1 MHVPQRSRDARAGK
15 GDCCGNRNAEVIAKA
30 HAVTLAHGTLPFIMA
45 GQRGASE
52 PVSFHRNNG
61 IDGIEVRHFGDSA
74 HPWSFYSTDFEFLAP
89 ESWSGEVR
97 HRGTTRPLEPGALLC
112 ARPGEVFAARKVWL
126 AGSRSSLSIDE
137 RSLAEYLN
145 EQGLGAHEL
154 ELLPRAEMSPALN
167 ATLTRVFRAFRAECS
182 ALEIQARLVEFFA
195 QAVPELCGR
204 DARALGHDAGT
215 VAAERIRER
224 LDADQSETVDLAT
237 LAREVGMSRFATL
250 RAFKRQFGL
259 PPHAYRLRVRL
270 GLARKSLRDGLKPAE
285 VAAEYGFVDQSHL
298 TRHFRRLFGITPAE
312 YARLGQA

>member
-1 MHVPQRSRDARAGK
+1 VHEPQRSRDPRAAK
-15 GDCCGNRNAEVIAKA
+15 VDCCRNRNAEVIAKA
-30 HAVTLAHGTLPFIMA
+30 HATTLEHGTLPFIMA

-52 PVSFHRNNG
+52 PVSFHRNSG
-61 IDGIEVRHFGDSA
+61 VDGIEARFFGDSA

-89 ESWSGEVR
+89 ESWSGEVC
-97 HRGTTRPLEPGALLC
+97 HRGTTGPLEPGALLC

-137 RSLAEYLN
+137 RSLAEYLS
-145 EQGLGAHEL
+145 EHGADAANL
-154 ELLPRAEMSPALN
+154 ELVSRAEMSPALN
-167 ATLTRVFRAFRAECS
+167 ASLSQVFRAFRAECS

-195 QAVPELCGR
+195 RAVPELFGR
-204 DARALGHDAGT
+204 DSRARSRHAGAG
-215 VAAERIRER
+215 AAEKIRER

-237 LAREVGMSRFATL
+237 LAREVGLSRFATL